1 MTYQEFI
8 KLATLKALN
17 VTLPYHKGED
27 DPFYKAMKKILDE
40 VYEKGE
46 EDGVEHAKIS
56 FELAGGTK

>member
-1 MTYQEFI
+1 MLYKEFI

-17 VTLPYHKGED
+17 VTMPFHKGEQ
-27 DPFYKAMKKILDE
+27 DPAYLTMKKVLDE

>member
-17 VTLPYHKGED
+17 VTLPYHKGEQ
-27 DPFYKAMKKILDE
+27 DPAYVTMKKVLDE

-56 FELAGGTK
+56 FGLAGGTK